1 MKVGLQIPSYTTPRG
16 PEALGRELV
25 TVART
30 ADAAGFDYIA
40 VMDHFF
46 QIPVVGP
53 AEMEM
58 LEAYTT
64 LGYLAAC
71 TSRAAL
77 LTVATGAFYREPG
90 ILAKIVTTLD
100 VLVRRAGLARHWGRV
115 ERGGVARARRTVPPR
130 RGAVRAARGDPADL
144 PSDVAR

>member
-58 LEAYTT
+58 LEGYTT

-77 LTVATGAFYREPG
+77 LTVATGACRSTRSRSG
-90 ILAKIVTTLD
+90 SSGSRRRCRSACRCGAAMRSRTRASTTSW
-100 VLVRRAGLARHWGRV
+100 RGR
-115 ERGGVARARRTVPPR
+115 
-130 RGAVRAARGDPADL
+130 
-144 PSDVAR
+144 